1 MSSGTKRSSAL
12 PEREVNPMNGLQHLR
27 RVRDILSTVDPWTE
41 SVLSARLADYA
52 AREADGN
59 LRAVADPI
67 RIALSGMGIGLP
79 TVELLVLVGR
89 SESIR
94 RIDKTVALTDRLL
107 RAA

>member
-1 MSSGTKRSSAL
+1 MSSVTNRSSAL
-12 PEREVNPMNGLQHLR
+12 PERKVNPMNGLQHLR
-27 RVRDILSTVDPWTE
+27 SVRDILSTVDPWTE

-52 AREADGN
+52 ATEADGN

-79 TVELLVLVGR
+79 IVELLVLVGR